1 MRCTIRPSF
10 ETNSSSMHS
19 IILTNIDGNSNK
31 GELYAWNDGYAHIWD
46 NDITFERS
54 PFQLLSTMKDKI
66 FFAIASFADDE
77 EKIEEIREITREI
90 FGCELKFPMED
101 VEEYRRA
108 DDHSWVSGYD
118 VEWVTDPEDNTKEV
132 LVYKPD
138 HSVELEYREY
148 QRINGYIDHQS
159 VGLLQNFIK
168 KHDVSLRDFITK
180 AKYIV
185 VIDGDEHC
193 EFENILKSGIVDL
206 SKIKSQYPH
215 NESFNT
221 MKWREEHEDDN

>member
-19 IILTNIDGNSNK
+19 IVLTNLGGDSDKGN
-31 GELYAWNDGYAHIWD
+31 LFTWNDGKAHIW
-46 NDITFERS
+46 NRDITFGRS
-54 PFQLLSTMKDKI
+54 PFHLLSTIEDKLY
-66 FFAIASFADDE
+66 FAIASFTDDN

-138 HSVELEYREY
+138 PSVELEYKEY
-148 QRINGYIDHQS
+148 QRIDGYIDHQS
-159 VGLLQNFIK
+159 VGLLQNFLK
-168 KHDVSLRDFITK
+168 KHNVSLRDFITK

-185 VIDGDEHC
+185 VIDGDEYC

-206 SKIKSQYPH
+206 SKIKSQYPY
-215 NESFNT
+215 NESFDT
-221 MKWREEHEDDN
+221 MKWREEHESDV

>member
-19 IILTNIDGNSNK
+19 IVLTNLDGDSDK
-31 GELYAWNDGYAHIWD
+31 GNLFTWNDGKAHIW
-46 NDITFERS
+46 NSDITFERS
-54 PFQLLSTMKDKI
+54 PFHLLSTMKDKLY
-66 FFAIASFADDE
+66 FAIASFTDDN

-108 DDHSWVSGYD
+108 DNHSWVSGYD

-138 HSVELEYREY
+138 PSVELEYKEY
-148 QRINGYIDHQS
+148 QRIDGYIDHQS
-159 VGLLQNFIK
+159 AGLLQSFLK
-168 KHDVSLRDFITK
+168 KHNVSLRDFITK

-185 VIDGDEHC
+185 VIDGDEYY
-193 EFENILKSGIVDL
+193 EFVNILKSGIVDL
-206 SKIKSQYPH
+206 SKIKSQYPY
-215 NESFNT
+215 NEPFDM
-221 MKWREEHEDDN
+221 MKWREKHEDDN

>member
-19 IILTNIDGNSNK
+19 IVLTNLDGDSNK
-31 GELYAWNDGYAHIWD
+31 GNLFTWNDGKAHIW
-46 NDITFERS
+46 NRDITFERS
-54 PFQLLSTMKDKI
+54 PFQLLSTMEDKLY
-66 FFAIASFADDE
+66 FAIASFADDE

-90 FGCELKFPMED
+90 FRCELKFPMED

-138 HSVELEYREY
+138 PSVELEYKEY
-148 QRINGYIDHQS
+148 QRIDGYIDHQS
-159 VGLLQNFIK
+159 AGLLQNFLR
-168 KHDVSLRDFITK
+168 KHNVSLRDFITK

-185 VIDGDEHC
+185 VIDGDEYC

-206 SKIKSQYPH
+206 SKIKSQYPY
-215 NESFNT
+215 NESFDT